1 MGRPA
6 PSPWPL
12 ESVQG
17 PGQGTRYTGAVTFP
31 ELAMN
36 VVVDARPSAE
46 LCDEE
51 VVAYLFKEVRSRE
64 MRNTD
69 QVKRA
74 CERMFPDMPEER
86 RRACYGRLAQ
96 ALEKGQP

>member
-1 MGRPA
+1 MALLLPPG
-6 PSPWPL
+6 PL
-12 ESVQG
+12 ESIQG
-17 PGQGTRYTGAVTFP
+17 YFDGTRYTDLLTFP
-31 ELAMN
+31 ELPMN
-36 VVVDARPSAE
+36 VVVDTRPSAE
-46 LCDEE
+46 LSDEE
-51 VVAYLFKEVRSRE
+51 VVAYLFQEVRARG